1 MGSATLPDGR
11 WVMSIAGHR
20 IPDKELIGGK
30 AWSIAKMGTLGLPVP
45 PAFVVTTRACVAYL
59 QTGAFPTGLVEEI
72 AAGIAWLESATDRR
86 FGSGPRPLLVSVRSG
101 APVSMPGMMDT
112 ILNLGVNDVTEQS
125 LATDCSDDRFARDT
139 HRRFIELYAAIVLKV
154 DSAVL
159 GNVEDLT
166 SWREAIASAAGVPLP
181 GNVVEQLHG
190 AVRAVF
196 ESWNSRRA
204 RRYREHHGVPDHFG
218 TAVVVQAMVFG
229 NLDEQSGTGVLFT
242 RNPVTG
248 ERSVFG
254 EFLPK
259 AQGEDVVSGRHTPLP
274 LDEMRNHTPRA
285 FAELMRAAQLLE
297 RENGDVQDIEFTV
310 ERGRLF
316 LLQTRVAKRAP
327 LAAVRIA
334 AEMVREGIAEP
345 DSAFAKLTCEQ
356 VRHVLSP
363 RLPSGT
369 ADSAVILA
377 RGEGASYGIG
387 CGVVVTDPDEAEMR
401 AHGGEDVVLV
411 RATTSPN
418 DIHGMIAA
426 RAIVTEQGGSTS
438 HAAVV
443 GRALGRPVIV
453 GCGAGNVM
461 PLAGRTV
468 TVDGG
473 SGVVYADR
481 LKLLVPAEDADTAL
495 ADLLRW
501 AELRSPVKVAA
512 APPPHAV
519 LFDLDA
525 VDDVVNP
532 DSLRRFLSGIDL
544 GTALHG
550 RVLSSETAVAAC
562 VESGATLLIANPRL
576 PVLLAAIRAVAE
588 RNAAQSK
595 DVER

>member
-1 MGSATLPDGR
+1 MGSVTLPDAH
-11 WVMSIAGHR
+11 WVMPIAGQPL
-20 IPDKELIGGK
+20 PDKELIGGK
-30 AWSIAKMGTLGLPVP
+30 AWSIARMSTLGLPVP

-59 QTGAFPTGLVEEI
+59 QTGAFPGGLVEEI
-72 AAGIAWLESATDRR
+72 AAGIAWLESQTDRR

-112 ILNLGVNDVTEQS
+112 ILNLGINDATERL
-125 LATDCSDDRFARDT
+125 LAADCNEERFARDT

-154 DSAVL
+154 DPGVL
-159 GNVEDLT
+159 GSADDLAG
-166 SWREAIASAAGVPLP
+166 WRQAIAAAAGVPLP
-181 GNVVEQLHG
+181 GDVVEQLHG

-274 LDEMRNHTPRA
+274 FAEMRTRTPRA
-285 FAELMRAAQLLE
+285 FADLRRAAELLE

-316 LLQTRVAKRAP
+316 LLQTRAAKRAP

-345 DSAFAKLTCEQ
+345 DSVFAKLTSEQ

-363 RLPSGT
+363 RLPSDI
-369 ADSAVILA
+369 AKSAVILA
-377 RGEGASYGIG
+377 RGEGASSGIG
-387 CGVVVTDPDEAEMR
+387 CGVVVTDPDEAETR
-401 AHGGEDVVLV
+401 TRGGEDVVLV

-426 RAIVTEQGGSTS
+426 RAIVTEQGGATC

-453 GCGAGNVM
+453 GCGVGSVL

-468 TVDGG
+468 TVDGS
-473 SGVVYADR
+473 SGVIYADR
-481 LKLLVPAEDADTAL
+481 LELLLPAEDADAAL

-501 AELRSPVKVAA
+501 AESRSPVKVAS
-512 APPPHAV
+512 APPLNAT

-525 VDDVVNP
+525 VDDVANP
-532 DSLRRFLSGIDL
+532 DSLRRFLRGVAP
-544 GTALHG
+544 GAALHG

-576 PVLLAAIRAVAE
+576 PVLLAAIRAVANRSAGHPE
-588 RNAAQSK
+588 
-595 DVER
+595 DI

>member
-11 WVMSIAGHR
+11 WVMPIAGHR
-20 IPDKELIGGK
+20 LPDRDLIGGK
-30 AWSIAKMGTLGLPVP
+30 AWSIARMGTLGLPVP
-45 PAFVVTTRACVAYL
+45 PAFVITTRACVAYL
-59 QTGAFPTGLVEEI
+59 QTGAFPDGLVEEI
-72 AAGIAWLESATDRR
+72 AAGIAWLESQTERG

-101 APVSMPGMMDT
+101 APISMPGMMDT
-112 ILNLGVNDVTEQS
+112 ILNLGINDAMEPL
-125 LATDCSDDRFARDT
+125 LAADCCDERFARDT
-139 HRRFIELYAAIVLKV
+139 HRRFIELYATIVLKV
-154 DSAVL
+154 DSGIL
-159 GNVEDLT
+159 GNADDLT
-166 SWREAIASAAGVPLP
+166 GWRQAIAAAAGIPLP
-181 GNVVEQLHG
+181 VDVVEQLHG

-204 RRYREHHGVPDHFG
+204 RRYREHHGVADHFG

-242 RNPVTG
+242 RNPMTG

-274 LDEMRNHTPRA
+274 FAEMRNHTPRA
-285 FAELMRAAQLLE
+285 FADLMRAAELLE
-297 RENGDVQDIEFTV
+297 RANGDVQDIEFTV

-316 LLQTRVAKRAP
+316 LLQTRAAKRAP

-334 AEMVREGIAEP
+334 AEMVREGIADA
-345 DSAFAKLTCEQ
+345 DSVFPKLTSEQ

-363 RLPSGT
+363 RLPSGI
-369 ADSAVILA
+369 ANSAVILA
-377 RGEGASYGIG
+377 RGEGASSGIG
-387 CGVVVTDPDEAEMR
+387 CGVVVTDPDEAEIR
-401 AHGGEDVVLV
+401 AREGEDVVLA

-426 RAIVTEQGGSTS
+426 RAIVTEQGGATS

-453 GCGAGNVM
+453 GCGVGNVLS
-461 PLAGRTV
+461 LAGRTV
-468 TVDGG
+468 TVDGS
-473 SGVVYADR
+473 SGVIYANR
-481 LKLLVPAEDADTAL
+481 LELLVPAEDADAAL
-495 ADLLRW
+495 ADLLHW
-501 AELRSPVKVAA
+501 AERRSPVKVAA
-512 APPPHAV
+512 APPAHAT
-519 LFDLDA
+519 LLDLDA
-525 VDDVVNP
+525 VDDVANP
-532 DSLRRFLSGIDL
+532 DSLRRFLSGVDP

-576 PVLLAAIRAVAE
+576 PVLLAAIRAVTD
-588 RNAAQSK
+588 RNAGHSK
-595 DVER
+595 DV

>member
-1 MGSATLPDGR
+1 MGSAPLTDGH

-20 IPDKELIGGK
+20 LPDKELIGGK
-30 AWSIAKMGTLGLPVP
+30 AWSIARMGTLGLPVP
-45 PAFVVTTRACVAYL
+45 PAFVVTTRACIAYL
-59 QTGAFPTGLVEEI
+59 ETGAFPIGLVEEI
-72 AAGIAWLESATDRR
+72 AAGIAWLESETGRH

-101 APVSMPGMMDT
+101 APISMPGMMDT
-112 ILNLGVNDVTEQS
+112 ILNLGINDATEQL
-125 LATDCSDDRFARDT
+125 LAADCADERFARDT
-139 HRRFIELYAAIVLKV
+139 HRRFIELYASIVLKV
-154 DSAVL
+154 ESGAL
-159 GNVEDLT
+159 GNAEDLT
-166 SWREAIASAAGVPLP
+166 SWREAIAAVAGAPLP
-181 GNVVEQLHG
+181 VGVVEQLHG

-204 RRYREHHGVPDHFG
+204 RRYREHHGIPHHFG

-229 NLDEQSGTGVLFT
+229 NLDEQSGTGVLFS

-274 LDEMRNHTPRA
+274 FAEMRNHTPDA
-285 FAELMRAAQLLE
+285 FAELVRAAELLE
-297 RENGDVQDIEFTV
+297 RVNGDVQDIEFTV
-310 ERGRLF
+310 ERSRLF
-316 LLQTRVAKRAP
+316 LLQTRAAKRSP

-345 DSAFAKLTCEQ
+345 DSVFAKLTSEQ

-363 RLPSGT
+363 RLPGGI
-369 ADSAVILA
+369 ANSAVILA
-377 RGEGASYGIG
+377 RGEGASAGIG
-387 CGVVVTDPDEAEMR
+387 CGVVVTDPDEAETR
-401 AHGGEDVVLV
+401 AHNGEDVVLV

-426 RAIVTEQGGSTS
+426 RAIVTEQGGATS

-453 GCGAGNVM
+453 GCGVGTVL
-461 PLAGRTV
+461 PLAGRMV

-473 SGVVYADR
+473 SGVIYADC
-481 LKLLVPAEDADTAL
+481 LQLLIPAEDDDAAL

-501 AELRSPVKVAA
+501 AELRSPVKVVA
-512 APPPHAV
+512 APPPHAPV
-519 LFDLDA
+519 FDLDA
-525 VDDVVNP
+525 VDGVVDP
-532 DSLRRFLSGIDL
+532 DNLRRSLSGVEP

-550 RVLSSETAVAAC
+550 HVLSSETAVAAC

-576 PVLLAAIRAVAE
+576 PVLLAAIRA
-588 RNAAQSK
+588 AADRSADNPK
-595 DVER
+595 DPQR